1 MAEKF
6 GKTWWGEHWLRSL
19 ENVDYD
25 NRLPRGASYARSG
38 HVKSIKITGNRIEAK
53 VSGSRPTPYR
63 VIVIV
68 PPFFEEDVER
78 LMAKI
83 IVRPALISKL
93 LNRELDPAILT
104 IAEELGLKVFP
115 RQWTDF
121 KMQCSCPDWAVP
133 CKHLASVIYMLSRE
147 IDNNPFLV
155 FEIHDVNLLDE
166 LKKREIFIP
175 EKKTEIPVLENLWR
189 EKEQKRE
196 IAGQTRNDV
205 LKRAGEG
212 IAEQVRNDMLKET
225 DEQVSDQTRNDAL
238 NENAVYER
246 VDFSQL
252 QNISEALVQLLP
264 DAPPFYPSGNFR
276 EKYAAQLMRLTKE
289 ATRILSKKLNFNDV
303 YPSSEK
309 YILTNRSTLTLT
321 VNGNN
326 KIEIGGE
333 NHAIKRL
340 DQLIPALFV
349 LNPDR
354 LLDFEPSVAA
364 FHKILLASLHLSAN
378 GMVIPQIVQ
387 LTDKNFIIRW
397 LPATI
402 DNRVK
407 TVIEKLTAILPDNLL
422 LAEKVVR
429 KKEHTILIENQTIEI
444 LSLFI
449 GSIITRLSKPSNGDL
464 FEDMFFKNKSYAFT
478 GIAENALSGGI
489 KVWLDRYYLTAETYK
504 PVITVSE
511 LPDNEFDVQIS
522 IEDNSP
528 LSNGEGVGE
537 RLPIPLTNILKQ
549 KQYEKQRFKILQGV
563 SLLTP
568 FIRGL
573 DAHINLGGDTPIR
586 FSNNEF
592 APFLMDVLPAVRLL
606 DIKIMLPKALQELL
620 RPKVSV
626 KIKKNETGQSF
637 LNLGDLLSF
646 NWQVAI
652 GETVISPEEF
662 NRLMRNASK
671 LFKFKENYIYVSES
685 DLEKLHKAF
694 SSDKPLNPFQLL
706 QTALAEEYEGAP
718 VLLTDAVRDLIRELT
733 ATEDIPLPQGLY
745 AQLRPYQQRGFSW
758 MYRNSRI
765 GFGSIIADDMGL
777 GKTLQVI
784 SILLKFKEEN
794 AINKKH
800 KALVVVP
807 TGLLTNWMAEIE
819 KFAPSLSAH
828 IFHGQQRD
836 FKQFDADIMLTT
848 YGVLRSDFELLK
860 KQKWQLMIIDEAQ
873 NIKNHDTAQSKAV
886 KSIPANI
893 RIAMSG
899 TPVENRLTEFWSIM
913 DYTNK
918 GYLGT
923 VKTFKEYF
931 ANPIQVYND
940 ERVTEKF
947 RKITAPFMMRRM
959 KTDKTI
965 ISDLPDKIEQ
975 NQFAQLSKQQAALY
989 QKTMQA
995 AMEEIEGI
1003 GDGNDPQTLF
1013 KRQGLVLQMILML
1026 KQICNHPTQFL
1037 KNGQFDAS
1045 LSGKTELLFEL
1056 LDSIMESGE
1065 KVLIFTQFTEMGTLL
1080 ERFIT
1085 ERFGEK
1091 PMFYHGGCSVKQR
1104 EEMVQRFQHNRADK
1118 IFLLSLKAAGT
1129 GLNLTAASHVI
1140 HYDLWWNPAVENQAT
1155 DRAYRIG
1162 QQKNVMVHRMIC
1174 KNTFEERIDEMI
1186 QKKKHLAEM
1195 TVATGENWIGKL
1207 SNKELREIFG

>member
-1 MAEKF
+1 MAETF

-38 HVKSIKITGNRIEAK
+38 HVQSIKINGNQIVAK
-53 VSGSRPTPYR
+53 VSGSRATPYK
-63 VIVIV
+63 VTIIV
-68 PPFFEEDVER
+68 PPFFEEQIEK
-78 LMAKI
+78 LMTKI
-83 IVRPALISKL
+83 IERPVLISKL
-93 LNRELDPAILT
+93 LNRELDPDILG

-155 FEIHDVNLLDE
+155 FEIHNVNLLDE

-175 EKKTEIPVLENLWR
+175 DQKKTEIPILENLLKVKKASTSDIPEER
-189 EKEQKRE
+189 AYEK
-196 IAGQTRNDV
+196 
-205 LKRAGEG
+205 
-212 IAEQVRNDMLKET
+212 
-225 DEQVSDQTRNDAL
+225 
-238 NENAVYER
+238 

-252 QNISEALVQLLP
+252 QNISEALIQLLP
-264 DAPPFYPSGNFR
+264 DSPPFYPSGNFR
-276 EKYAAQLMRLTKE
+276 EKYATQIVRISKNAS
-289 ATRILSKKLNFNDV
+289 RILSKKMDFDSV
-303 YPSSEK
+303 FPHSDK
-309 YILTNRSTLTLT
+309 YSITNRTTLALT
-321 VNGNN
+321 VDGNN

-333 NHAIKRL
+333 NHEIKL
-340 DQLIPALFV
+340 LEQLIPALFD

-364 FHKILLASLHLSAN
+364 FHKLLLAALHLSAN

-387 LTDKNFIIRW
+387 LEDKQFIIRW

-407 TVIEKLTAILPDNLL
+407 TVVEKLSAILPDGLL
-422 LAEKVVR
+422 EVKKIIR
-429 KKEHTILIENQTIEI
+429 KKEKMEFIENQTIEI
-444 LSLFI
+444 LSLFTGKLI
-449 GSIITRLSKPSNGDL
+449 EQFSKPSNDDL
-464 FEDMFFKNKSYAFT
+464 FEDLFFKDKAYAFKAV
-478 GIAENALSGGI
+478 AENALSGGI

-511 LPDNEFDVQIS
+511 GLLEDFEVQIS
-522 IEDNSP
+522 VEDTSQPDN
-528 LSNGEGVGE
+528 
-537 RLPIPLTNILKQ
+537 LPIPIENILKQ
-549 KQYEKQRFKILQGV
+549 KEYEMQRFKILQGV
-563 SLLTP
+563 SLLSP

-573 DAHINLGGDTPIR
+573 DTHINFGGDTPIR
-586 FSNNEF
+586 FSNSEF
-592 APFLMDVLPAVRLL
+592 APFLMEVLPAVQLL
-606 DIKIMLPKALQELL
+606 DIKIMLPKSLQELL

-626 KIKKNETGQSF
+626 KIKRNEEGQGF
-637 LNLGDLLSF
+637 INLYDLLSF
-646 NWQVAI
+646 NWQVAL
-652 GETVISPEEF
+652 GETIISPAEF
-662 NRLMRNASK
+662 EKLMKNASR
-671 LFKFKENYIYVSES
+671 LFRFKENYIYVSEA

-694 SSDKPLNPFQLL
+694 TSDKPLNPYQLL

-718 VLLTDAVRDLIRELT
+718 VILTAEVRDLINELT
-733 ATEDIPLPQGLY
+733 SSENIPLPQELN
-745 AQLRPYQQRGFSW
+745 AQLRPYQKRGFSW

-794 AINKKH
+794 VIDKKR

-807 TGLLTNWMAEIE
+807 TGLLTNWQAEID

-828 IFHGQQRD
+828 IFHGALRNIA
-836 FKQFDADIMLTT
+836 QFEADVMLTT

-860 KQKWQLMIIDEAQ
+860 KQKWQVMIIDEAQ

-923 VKTFKEYF
+923 VKNFKDDY
-931 ANPIQVYND
+931 ANPIQIFND
-940 ERVTEKF
+940 EQITSKF

-975 NQFAQLSKQQAALY
+975 NQFALLTKQQAALY
-989 QKTMQA
+989 EKTMRA
-995 AMEEIEGI
+995 AMEEIEGCS
-1003 GDGNDPQTLF
+1003 GEDQQSLF
-1013 KRQGLVLQMILML
+1013 KRQGLVLQMILAL

-1056 LDSIMESGE
+1056 LDSIVESGE
-1065 KVLIFTQFTEMGTLL
+1065 KVLIFTQFTEMGQLL

-1085 ERFGEK
+1085 ERFGDR
-1091 PMFYHGGCSVKQR
+1091 PLFYHGGCSIKQR
-1104 EEMVQRFQHNRADK
+1104 EEMVNRFQRNRADK

-1162 QQKNVMVHRMIC
+1162 QKNNVMVHRMIC

>member
-19 ENVDYD
+19 ENVDYN

-38 HVKSIKITGNRIEAK
+38 HVRNVKINGNQIVAK
-53 VSGSRPTPYR
+53 VQGSCATPYK
-63 VIVIV
+63 VTIIV
-68 PPFFEEDVER
+68 PPFFEKDIEP

-83 IVRPALISKL
+83 IERPALISKL
-93 LNRELDPAILT
+93 LNRELDPAILS

-155 FEIHDVNLLDE
+155 FEMHNVNLLDE
-166 LKKREIFIP
+166 LKKRGIFIADQ
-175 EKKTEIPVLENLWR
+175 KKTEIPVLENLWK
-189 EKEQKRE
+189 EKKTSSE
-196 IAGQTRNDV
+196 IA
-205 LKRAGEG
+205 E
-212 IAEQVRNDMLKET
+212 I
-225 DEQVSDQTRNDAL
+225 
-238 NENAVYER
+238 AVYER
-246 VDFSQL
+246 VNFSQL
-252 QNISEALVQLLP
+252 QNISEPLVQLLP

-276 EKYAAQLMRLTKE
+276 EKYAAQYIRIAKE
-289 ATRILSKKLNFNDV
+289 ATRILSKKLDFNAV
-303 YPSSEK
+303 FPFSNK
-309 YILTNRSTLTLT
+309 YSLTNRSTLMLT

-326 KIEIGGE
+326 QKKMGGE
-333 NHAIKRL
+333 NHENERL
-340 DQLIPALFV
+340 EHLIPALFA

-364 FHKILLASLHLSAN
+364 FHKILLASLHLTAN
-378 GMVIPQIVQ
+378 GMIIPQIVQ
-387 LTDKNFIIRW
+387 LENKDFMIRW

-402 DNRVK
+402 DRRVK
-407 TVIEKLTAILPDNLL
+407 TIVEKLSTILPDELL
-422 LAEKVVR
+422 LVHKMIR
-429 KKEHTILIENQTIEI
+429 KKEQIVPIENQTIEI
-444 LSLFI
+444 ISLFLGKLI
-449 GSIITRLSKPSNGDL
+449 YYLSKPSNHDL
-464 FEDMFFKNKSYAFT
+464 FEDLFFKNITYPFT
-478 GIAENALSGGI
+478 AVGERALSGGI
-489 KVWLDRYYLTAETYK
+489 KVWLDRYYLTAEQYK

-511 LPDNEFDVQIS
+511 TLVDIFEVHVSVEDTMQPDNLPV
-522 IEDNSP
+522 P
-528 LSNGEGVGE
+528 LE
-537 RLPIPLTNILKQ
+537 NILKQ
-549 KQYEKQRFKILQGV
+549 KQFEKQRFKILQGV

-573 DAHINLGGDTPIR
+573 DTHINLGGNMPIR

-592 APFLMDVLPAVRLL
+592 APFLMEVLPAVRLL

-626 KIKKNETGQSF
+626 KLNRTESGQSF
-637 LNLGDLLSF
+637 VSLHDLLSF
-646 NWQVAI
+646 DWQVAL
-652 GETVISPEEF
+652 GETIISPNEF
-662 NRLMRNASK
+662 EKLMKNASH
-671 LFKFKENYIYVSES
+671 LFKFKENYIYVNES

-694 SSDKPLNPFQLL
+694 AADKPLTPYQLL

-718 VLLTDAVRDLIRELT
+718 VLLSDEVRDLIKELT
-733 ATEDIPLPQGLY
+733 SGEEIPLPQGLQ

-794 AINKKH
+794 AINDKH

-807 TGLLTNWMAEIE
+807 TGLLTNWQAEIE
-819 KFAPSLSAH
+819 KFAPSLSSH
-828 IFHGQQRD
+828 IFHGQLRD
-836 FKQFDADIMLTT
+836 LKEFKADIMLTT
-848 YGVLRSDFELLK
+848 YGVLRSDYELLK
-860 KQKWQLMIIDEAQ
+860 KQKWQALIIDEAQ

-886 KSIPANI
+886 KSISAHI

-913 DYTNK
+913 DYANK

-923 VKTFKEYF
+923 VKMFKNDY
-931 ANPIQVYND
+931 ADPIQVFND
-940 ERVTEKF
+940 ENVASKF

-989 QKTMQA
+989 EKTMLA
-995 AMEEIEGI
+995 AMEEIEGC
-1003 GDGNDPQTLF
+1003 GSDQQSLF
-1013 KRQGLVLQMILML
+1013 KRQGLVLQMILAL

-1037 KNGQFDAS
+1037 KNGKFDAS
-1045 LSGKTELLFEL
+1045 LSGKLELLFEL
-1056 LDSIMESGE
+1056 LDSIIENGE
-1065 KVLIFTQFTEMGTLL
+1065 KVLIFTQFAEMGKLL

-1085 ERFGEK
+1085 ERFGER
-1091 PMFYHGGCSVKQR
+1091 PMFYHGSCNVKQR
-1104 EEMVQRFQHNRADK
+1104 EEMVHRFQHNRADK

-1162 QQKNVMVHRMIC
+1162 QKKNVMVHRIIC
-1174 KNTFEERIDEMI
+1174 KNTFEEKIDEMI